1 MIRRVAALLI
11 ASIAATQPLFACAP
25 APHAGEEI
33 EIVEESAIIHWDPAT
48 KTEQFIRRATFK
60 GTAKDFGFLVPTPTT
75 PTLEEVSD
83 DVFAQLETKTARKTV
98 EKTTKRIDWTPLVAL
113 LFLSRKLGDA
123 ETMTAGRAPVEVLS
137 TQKIAGYEAA
147 VLDATDAKALNE
159 WLSKNGYATTPNLEQ
174 WLDAYIKQGWKI
186 TAYKIDKSQG
196 EAAART
202 SAVKMTFQT
211 ERPFF
216 PYREPKTERPYD
228 SVRALTIFFQGPER
242 VTGVIGEKEFWPGVM
257 TWSDTKLTKFVDTS
271 NVRPGFDD
279 LFFTRDKD
287 QSNYELPPIVHENVE
302 TTNLPAD
309 VIAIAA
315 VIVILIIRRIRR

>member
-1 MIRRVAALLI
+1 MI
-11 ASIAATQPLFACAP
+11 Q
-25 APHAGEEI
+25 
-33 EIVEESAIIHWDPAT
+33 WDPAT

-75 PTLEEVSD
+75 PALEEVSD
-83 DVFAQLETKTARKTV
+83 ELFTQLETKTARKTV
-98 EKTTKRIDWTPLVAL
+98 EKTTKRLDWTPLVL
-113 LFLSRKLGDA
+113 LLLGSRKLGDEA
-123 ETMTAGRAPVEVLS
+123 TTAAGRAPVEVLS

-159 WLSKNGYATTPNLEQ
+159 WLAKNGYATTPNLVE

-196 EAAART
+196 DAAART

-216 PYREPKTERPYD
+216 PYREPRTERAYD

-242 VTGVIGEKEFWPGVM
+242 VSGVIGEKEHWPGVM
-257 TWSDTKLTKFVDTS
+257 TWSDTQLTKFVDTS
-271 NVRPGFDD
+271 NTRPGFDD
-279 LFFTRDKD
+279 LFFVRDND
-287 QSNYELPPIVHENVE
+287 QSKYELPPIVHENVE
-302 TTNLPAD
+302 TTRLPLD
-309 VIAIAA
+309 VLAVAA
-315 VIVILIIRRIRR
+315 VILILIIRRIRG